1 MRLCGKPQQFLEHG
15 DFFGGQLHAKIS
27 STDHDPSLDCSTSP
41 KRLTASWLSIFATM
55 TIGIE
60 APMPHIAL
68 LTFPTSAALRTKLK
82 CDVVDGQDHS

>member
-15 DFFGGQLHAKIS
+15 DFFRGQLQPKFS
-27 STDHDPSLDCSTSP
+27 STDHDPSLHCSTSP

-60 APMPHIAL
+60 APMSHIAL
-68 LTFPTSAALRTKLK
+68 LTSSTSEALRTKLK
-82 CDVVDGQDHS
+82 CAVVDGQDHS